1 MTAQPREPNPGG
13 LLEVSAADA
22 RARMSELLDLV
33 EDGQFVYLTRHGRRV
48 GVIMPADIGENYERI
63 EDDYWARRA
72 ADAEKGEL
80 IPWERALVELE
91 GGREA

>member
-1 MTAQPREPNPGG
+1 MTVQPLEPDPGG
-13 LLEVSAADA
+13 VIEVPAADA
-22 RARMSELLDLV
+22 RARMAELLDLV

-48 GVIMPADIGENYERI
+48 GVIMPADIGENYERM

-72 ADAEKGEL
+72 ADAEQGEL

>member
-1 MTAQPREPNPGG
+1 MTVQPLEPGPGG
-13 LLEVSAADA
+13 VLEVPAADA
-22 RARMSELLDLV
+22 RARMAELLDLV

-72 ADAEKGEL
+72 ADAAKGEL
-80 IPWERALVELE
+80 IHWERALVELE
-91 GGREA
+91 GDREA